1 MTTGIQLTDEDR
13 FPWLKILREKITKWD
28 ENNIN
33 SVLACSALKKSYR
46 LQLASDIVENKN
58 NCYKTTSINQS
69 GMGEDI
75 ALYNVN
81 VLYVYLHGSME
92 VIRDRMSKRVDHFM
106 PTMLLKSQFQDLE
119 EPQQPEN
126 FISIDVTGSVN
137 DIVHEIIQK
146 AFITDKDQN

>member
-1 MTTGIQLTDEDR
+1 
-13 FPWLKILREKITKWD
+13 
-28 ENNIN
+28 
-33 SVLACSALKKSYR
+33 
-46 LQLASDIVENKN
+46 
-58 NCYKTTSINQS
+58 
-69 GMGEDI
+69 MGEDI

-119 EPQQPEN
+119 EPQKPEN

-146 AFITDKDQN
+146 AFITDKDQK